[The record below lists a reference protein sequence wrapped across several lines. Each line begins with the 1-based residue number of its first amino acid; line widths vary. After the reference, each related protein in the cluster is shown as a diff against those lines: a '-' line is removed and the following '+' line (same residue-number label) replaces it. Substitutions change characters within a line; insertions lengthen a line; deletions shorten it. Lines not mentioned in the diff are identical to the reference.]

1 MLLMGGNS
9 FGMMEDYSTVKCSWE
24 ACVYISWNLNTF
36 FNYHRRDDDAGDGG
50 GNDKGNT
57 VQANSATT

>member
-1 MLLMGGNS
+1 
-9 FGMMEDYSTVKCSWE
+9 MMEDYSTVKCSWE

-36 FNYHRRDDDAGDGG
+36 FNYHRRDDDAGGGG